1 MLSHANISVVNSMD
15 TRVPMHLRPPSTSK
29 SEERMYPEDLA
40 IYKEMDELGL
50 SYTAYPWA
58 GDVYETYST
67 RYKVNRMTGDPLKP
81 SPLFG
86 HGPDFGY
93 FYFGSI
99 WYGDELWNNGAMKDY
114 NNDGIYDDY
123 DALVWDEEENGG
135 KGFKSWTPFDH
146 PELGEVEI
154 GGFHPKFFGQNGPPW
169 QLENWAKKQALFNL
183 AMAKRLPE
191 IKIEK
196 PVIKKIKD
204 GEYEIFLTWENVGGL
219 PVALEQA
226 KLVKIVQE
234 DRVSLEFAK
243 ALTEGYENAKV
254 QITSPDLYDK
264 TIYAGYT
271 GKGEK
276 KTVSFKVKVNSAEE
290 VKGKIKLSSTR
301 GGLFVQEFTLK

>member
-1 MLSHANISVVNSMD
+1 
-15 TRVPMHLRPPSTSK
+15 
-29 SEERMYPEDLA
+29 MYPSDLD

-50 SYTAYPWA
+50 SFTAYPWA
-58 GDVYETYST
+58 GDVYETYAT

-93 FYFGSI
+93 FYFGSV

-114 NNDGIYDDY
+114 NGDGIYDDY
-123 DALVWDEEENGG
+123 DALMWDEEENGG
-135 KGFKSWTPFDH
+135 RGFKSWTPMTH

-154 GGFHPKFFGQNGPPW
+154 GGFHPKFFGQNGPTW
-169 QLENWAKKQALFNL
+169 QLENWAKKQAQFNL

-191 IKIEK
+191 LK
-196 PVIKKIKD
+196 VGDAMVKD
-204 GEYEIFLTWENVGGL
+204 LGKGEYEISISWENVGGL

-234 DRVSLEFAK
+234 DRVSLNFDKE
-243 ALTEGYENAKV
+243 LTEGYEDAKV
-254 QITSPDLYDK
+254 QILSPDLYDK

-276 KTVSFKVKVNSAEE
+276 KSATFKLKVNSDQP
-290 VKGKIKLSSTR
+290 VKGKIRLSSTR
-301 GGLFVQEFTLK
+301 GGFFEKEFTIN